1 MRVLSWKL
9 RAKVRALSRMSFVL
23 SMKRHVGGDVD
34 DVVGVSEEDEEGG
47 DAIRVERSKQRKPYL
62 AYSLT

>member
-1 MRVLSWKL
+1 
-9 RAKVRALSRMSFVL
+9 MSFVL
-23 SMKRHVGGDVD
+23 SMKRHVGGDVV
-34 DVVGVSEEDEEGG
+34 DVVGVSEEDEEGS